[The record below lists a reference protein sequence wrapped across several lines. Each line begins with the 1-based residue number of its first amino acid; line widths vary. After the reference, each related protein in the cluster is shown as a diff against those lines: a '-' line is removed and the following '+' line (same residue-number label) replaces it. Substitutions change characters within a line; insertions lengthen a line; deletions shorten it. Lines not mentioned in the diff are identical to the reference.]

1 MKTDLGLGR
10 TTVTLKQHNKNWKK
24 LFDEEKEFLLSHF
37 PDDIFEVSH
46 GGSTSIPGIPA
57 KPIIDMFA
65 VVPSLQIARQLKDR
79 LATFNY
85 HYRGEEGVPGRILYA
100 KGDAENRTH
109 YLQLVEKESNE
120 WKNHLLIKNYYL
132 HHPEVAQEYA
142 KLKKTLA
149 KKYPKDRKAYS
160 AGKDVFIKGVI
171 AKALQETGI

>member
-65 VVPSLQIARQLKDR
+65 VVP
-79 LATFNY
+79 
-85 HYRGEEGVPGRILYA
+85 YRGEEGVPGRILYA